1 MWHKVSPD
9 KGPPCTNL
17 TGKEAMKD
25 NLAERRELVLR
36 EIVKEMKPNKYYNS
50 IPNCVKNIFPSLR
63 WNNQTKNGTKK
74 VLHLLRK
81 MMTKAKEHK
90 LVAQR
95 TYLVIQHGMPG
106 SLASCGNS

>member
-1 MWHKVSPD
+1 MHKFNKKRSNESPD

-17 TGKEAMKD
+17 TGKEAMK
-25 NLAERRELVLR
+25 
-36 EIVKEMKPNKYYNS
+36 EITSRLSPEKRITIPSKP
-50 IPNCVKNIFPSLR
+50 R
-63 WNNQTKNGTKK
+63 MGTKK